1 MIKKID
7 WSRELWYTLFF
18 VCLGFTVWPLMIYY
32 LGQSLNVS
40 YFLDLPLR
48 NWAENKVYGPLSYFN
63 FRSCIS
69 LTLLL
74 SPFLVA
80 TSIRLILYKVRQ

>member
-32 LGQSLNVS
+32 LGQALSFT

-48 NWAENKVYGPLSYFN
+48 TWAEKKVYGPLSYFN
-63 FRSCIS
+63 IRSFIS
-69 LTLLL
+69 LILLL
-74 SPFLVA
+74 LPFLVA
-80 TSIRLILYKVRQ
+80 TALRVILYKVRK

>member
-1 MIKKID
+1 MIKKLD

-32 LGQSLNVS
+32 LGQALSVT

-48 NWAENKVYGPLSYFN
+48 TWAESKVYGPLSYFN

-69 LTLLL
+69 LILLL
-74 SPFLVA
+74 FPFLVVTA
-80 TSIRLILYKVRQ
+80 IRVVLFKVRS